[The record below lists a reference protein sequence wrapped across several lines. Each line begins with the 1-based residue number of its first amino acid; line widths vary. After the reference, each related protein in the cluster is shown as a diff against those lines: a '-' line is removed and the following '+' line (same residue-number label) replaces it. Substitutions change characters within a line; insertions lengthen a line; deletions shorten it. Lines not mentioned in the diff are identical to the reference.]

1 MLRPRQLRQH
11 LQQRPRAAGGV
22 DGREQHHERALRHD
36 AAHERGHGGPV
47 RLEQLGIHGR
57 ERVDHARD
65 HVAACARPHARAD
78 AAVVRDHVHPVARAR
93 GERRE
98 QQRRLERG
106 VEPGLVA
113 DPACGR
119 APRVEHQHHAAVALG
134 PPGAHDHVLPA
145 GCRAPVDRPHVVA
158 AHVVA
163 QAVELGALAAHHEG
177 RAAVELAHAGE
188 ARGQVAARA
197 ERRQHADGTGGEE
210 RRLARGEAER
220 AGRADR
226 HALGAALAASRG
238 REGEADRAALA
249 GGDPHP
255 VTRGGRARGRLPGV
269 ADHAAQRPGSAVG
282 HEQHALAGLVEADPG
297 GQAPLE
303 RDRPGA
309 RGQGEVGRHEQGDQ
323 EDPAREERVGRVR
336 PVAERDER
344 RDPQEEE
351 RDRAA
356 GEGHLAARH

>member
-1 MLRPRQLRQH
+1 MRARQLRQR
-11 LQQRPRAAGGV
+11 LQERARAAGGV
-22 DGREQHHERALRHD
+22 DGGEQHHERALRHD
-36 AAHERGHGGPV
+36 AAHERGHGRPV
-47 RLEQLGIHGR
+47 GLEELRVHGR
-57 ERVDHARD
+57 EGVDHARD
-65 HVAACARPHARAD
+65 HVPAGSGPHARAD
-78 AAVVRDHVHPVARAR
+78 AAVVRHHVHPVARAR

-106 VEPGLVA
+106 VEARLVP
-113 DPACGR
+113 DPARGR
-119 APRVEHQHHAAVALG
+119 AARVEHEHHAPVALG
-134 PPGAHDHVLPA
+134 PPGADDHVLAP
-145 GCRAPVDRPHVVA
+145 GGRTPVDGAHVVA

-177 RAAVELAHAGE
+177 GPAVELAHPGE

-197 ERRQHADGTGGEE
+197 ERRQHAHGAGGEE

-226 HALGAALAASRG
+226 HALGAALAATGR

-255 VTRGGRARGRLPGV
+255 VARGGRARGRLPGV
-269 ADHAAQRPGSAVG
+269 AHHAAQGAGSAVR
-282 HEQHALAGLVEADPG
+282 HEQHALARLVEADPR
-297 GQAPLE
+297 GQHALE
-303 RDRPGA
+303 RHGPRA
-309 RGQGEVGRHEQGDQ
+309 RGEGEVRRHQQGDQ
-323 EDPAREERVGRVR
+323 EDPPREERVGRVR

-351 RDRAA
+351 RDRAS